1 MSLSLSLSKQHHQR
15 AETFPRRDDDEEE
28 EEVFFFETTPIY
40 SWWVVCARRER
51 GTSPKRA
58 ERERKSI
65 IIFGWRATTCGGVED
80 QKPKTTTRGANK
92 GDLCFETHRDRPAI
106 SPRFDDVKDDD
117 DDDDGEFCFGRERG
131 FKKTLE
137 REV

>member
-1 MSLSLSLSKQHHQR
+1 MRVESIGGLLK
-15 AETFPRRDDDEEE
+15 EP
-28 EEVFFFETTPIY
+28 
-40 SWWVVCARRER
+40 
-51 GTSPKRA
+51 
-58 ERERKSI
+58 RERKSI

-117 DDDDGEFCFGRERG
+117 DDDDDDGEFCFGRERG
-131 FKKTLE
+131 FKTTLE

>member
-1 MSLSLSLSKQHHQR
+1 MRVESGGRLLK
-15 AETFPRRDDDEEE
+15 EPR
-28 EEVFFFETTPIY
+28 
-40 SWWVVCARRER
+40 
-51 GTSPKRA
+51 

-117 DDDDGEFCFGRERG
+117 DDDDDDGEFCFGRGRG